1 MPNHT
6 PPQLFLIDG
15 YALIYRAFFAMI
27 SRPLRTTK
35 GENTSAAWG
44 VVNFLL
50 RLREKYRPDY
60 VAWVNDAGTSFRE
73 QRYPD
78 YKSTREKLD
87 DSLQAD
93 FDRAVE
99 RICALLEV
107 LRVPLVA
114 IPGYEADDV
123 IGTLAQAGA
132 AAGLR
137 SVIVSGDKDF
147 YQLIGPGIVLLNPG
161 RGGPAAVDEVWV
173 DESNAAERLGVPP
186 SQVVDFLA
194 LVGDTSDNI
203 PGVKGIGEKG
213 AQKLLAEYGDLD
225 TILARA
231 AEVTAKRT
239 REALLAQA
247 DAARLSK
254 ELVTIQRNV
263 PVQLNVTDLVL
274 QEPDREGLIRILTEL
289 EFFSL
294 ARKLGGQSGA
304 GTGAAAGSGA
314 TSGSQA
320 AEPGAGNGRA
330 RIGGTQVGVAASR
343 DGATPRSAT
352 GASPEAWPLGGAQG
366 ELGSDEDAAAAFP
379 EAADGLDP
387 AGAASAA
394 ATATLPATAADWL
407 ALDEQPA
414 LQVVVV
420 DDPSAIPALVERLRR
435 APLVGLDAET
445 DSLEPHDAELVGLS
459 LSASPTEVWYLPFG
473 HRPRGGELAA
483 PAPVRNLPPIT
494 GPALVPIVALLQDP
508 AVPKAGH
515 NIKFDWQVLRR
526 AGIELAGVAFDSM
539 LASFVLDPGRRSHAI
554 DTLCLEHFGRTM
566 QTYAD
571 LTGKGKAQI
580 AFAEVAIPDA
590 ASYCGTDSATV
601 LALHDLFAPA
611 LREMAMEPLLRD
623 IELPLVR
630 VLTDMEWEGI
640 SIDPAVFARLNA
652 ELSGDLRRLEGEI
665 AAVAGESL
673 NLNSPRQLAAILFE
687 KQQLPV
693 LKKTKSGPSTDADVL
708 EQLAAMG
715 HELPRLILDY
725 RELQK
730 LKSTYVDTLPARVNR
745 HTGRIHTSFNQ
756 TGAASGRLS
765 SVEPNLQN
773 IPIRSARGEAIR
785 RGFVPRA
792 GWQFLVADYS
802 QIELR
807 LMAHLSG
814 DPAFIEAFHQGGDIH
829 RQTAA
834 LIFNVPLAEVTS
846 DMRARAKT
854 INFATIYGQGPFALS
869 RQLGI
874 SQDDAKTFIAR
885 YFERFAGVR
894 QFLDRMVQLAREQGY
909 VETIFK
915 RRRYIPEIKDRNFNM
930 RAYGERAA
938 QNSPL
943 QGSAADLIKLAMIRI
958 HAAIAERKLAS
969 RMLLQ
974 VHDELIFEVPPGEIE
989 AMQPLV
995 REHMENVVEL
1005 RVPLVVDIGIG
1016 PNWLDAKR

>member
-27 SRPLRTTK
+27 ARPLRTTK

-50 RLREKYRPDY
+50 RLRDKYRPDY

-73 QRYPD
+73 ARYPE

-99 RICALLEV
+99 RISALLEAF
-107 LRVPLVA
+107 RIPLVA
-114 IPGYEADDV
+114 VRGYEADDV
-123 IGTLAQAGA
+123 IGTLATAGA
-132 AAGLR
+132 ARGLR

-147 YQLIGPGIVLLNPG
+147 YQLIGPGICLLNPG

-173 DESNAAERLGVPP
+173 DESNGAERLGVPP
-186 SQVVDFLA
+186 GQVVDFLA
-194 LVGDTSDNI
+194 LVGDSSDNI

-213 AQKLLAEYGDLD
+213 AQKLLADYGDLE

-231 AEVTAKRT
+231 PEITAKRT

-247 DAARLSK
+247 DNARLSK
-254 ELVTIQRNV
+254 ELVTIQRDV
-263 PVQLNVTDLVL
+263 PVELDVDDLVL
-274 QEPDREGLIRILTEL
+274 REPDREAAIRILTEL

-294 ARKLGGQSGA
+294 AKRLGGP
-304 GTGAAAGSGA
+304 AAAGAGPGA
-314 TSGSQA
+314 AVAAGVPAAGAPAAVAGPASASAAAPAAAPGAAPAAVPGAAPGPTRDDGSYRDSA
-320 AEPGAGNGRA
+320 AE
-330 RIGGTQVGVAASR
+330 S
-343 DGATPRSAT
+343 DPR
-352 GASPEAWPLGGAQG
+352 
-366 ELGSDEDAAAAFP
+366 
-379 EAADGLDP
+379 EAAP
-387 AGAASAA
+387 A
-394 ATATLPATAADWL
+394 ATATLPATAADWH
-407 ALDEQPA
+407 ALDQEQP
-414 LQVVVV
+414 LEVTVLV
-420 DDPSAIPALVERLRR
+420 DPDDLPALVARLR
-435 APLVGLDAET
+435 AVPLIGLDVEST
-445 DSLEPHDAELVGLS
+445 SLAPHDADLVGLS
-459 LSASPTEVWYLPFG
+459 LAASPREVWYLPFG
-473 HRPRGGELAA
+473 HVPTAGELAA
-483 PAPVRNLPPIT
+483 PAPVKNLPPI
-494 GPALVPIVALLQDP
+494 GDFAMAPLVALLEDP
-508 AVPKAGH
+508 SVKKAAH
-515 NIKFDWQVLRR
+515 NIKYDWQVLRR
-526 AGIELAGVAFDSM
+526 AGVELAGVAYDSM

-554 DTLCLEHFGRTM
+554 DTLCLEHFGRTL

-571 LTGKGKAQI
+571 LTGRGKAQI
-580 AFAEVAIPDA
+580 PFAEVTVQAAAGYCGSDA
-590 ASYCGTDSATV
+590 AT
-601 LALHDLFAPA
+601 ALTLHEYFAPA
-611 LREMAMEPLLRD
+611 LRDIEMEPLLRE
-623 IELPLVR
+623 IEMPLVE

-640 SIDPAVFARLNA
+640 SIDPAVFDRLNGELGA
-652 ELSGDLRRLEGEI
+652 ELRRLEGEI
-665 AAVAGESL
+665 ATVAGEAL
-673 NLNSPRQLAAILFE
+673 NLNSPRQLATILFE

-693 LKKTKSGPSTDADVL
+693 LKRTKTGPSTDADVL

-715 HELPRLILDY
+715 HALPQLILDY

-730 LKSTYVDTLPARVNR
+730 LKSTYVDTLPATVNR

-756 TGAASGRLS
+756 TGAATGRLS
-765 SVEPNLQN
+765 SSDPNLQN
-773 IPIRSARGEAIR
+773 IPIRTPRGEEIR

-807 LMAHLSG
+807 IMAHLSG

-834 LIFNVPLAEVTS
+834 LIFGVALDQVTA

-874 SQDDAKTFIAR
+874 SQEDAKSFIAR

-894 QFLDRMVQLAREQGY
+894 AFLDRQIRLAREQGY

-930 RAYGERAA
+930 RAYGERNA

-958 HAAIAERKLAS
+958 HDAIQEHKLRS

-974 VHDELIFEVPPGEIE
+974 VHDELVFEAPPEELE
-989 AMQPLV
+989 ALSRLV
-995 REHMENVVEL
+995 REHMEHVVEL
-1005 RVPLVVDIGIG
+1005 KVPLVVDIGVG

>member
-27 SRPLRTTK
+27 ARPLRTTK

-50 RLREKYRPDY
+50 RLRDKYRPDY

-73 QRYPD
+73 ARYPD

-99 RICALLEV
+99 RICALLEAF
-107 LRVPLVA
+107 RIPLVA
-114 IPGYEADDV
+114 VRGYEADDV
-123 IGTLAQAGA
+123 IGTLATAGA
-132 AAGLR
+132 ARGLR

-147 YQLIGPGIVLLNPG
+147 YQLIGPGIGLLNPG

-173 DESNAAERLGVPP
+173 DESNGAERLGVPP
-186 SQVVDFLA
+186 GQVVDFLA
-194 LVGDTSDNI
+194 LVGDSSDNI

-213 AQKLLAEYGDLD
+213 AQKLLADYGDLE

-231 AEVTAKRT
+231 PEITAKRT

-247 DAARLSK
+247 DNARLSQ
-254 ELVTIQRNV
+254 ELVTIKRDV
-263 PVQLNVTDLVL
+263 PVELDVDDLVL
-274 QEPDREGLIRILTEL
+274 REPDREAVIRILTEL

-294 ARKLGGQSGA
+294 AKRLGGP
-304 GTGAAAGSGA
+304 GAAG
-314 TSGSQA
+314 
-320 AEPGAGNGRA
+320 PGASESGPP
-330 RIGGTQVGVAASR
+330 AA
-343 DGATPRSAT
+343 AV
-352 GASPEAWPLGGAQG
+352 ASPASPAAVREDDGPYG
-366 ELGSDEDAAAAFP
+366 ESAE
-379 EAADGLDP
+379 EESV
-387 AGAASAA
+387 GAAPA
-394 ATATLPATAADWL
+394 ATATLPATASDWH
-407 ALDEQPA
+407 ALDEEQPVEVTVLDDPDDLPA
-414 LQVVVV
+414 LI
-420 DDPSAIPALVERLRR
+420 ARLR
-435 APLVGLDAET
+435 AVPLVGLDAET
-445 DSLEPHDAELVGLS
+445 TSLAPHDAELVGLS
-459 LSASPTEVWYLPFG
+459 LAASPREVWYLPFG
-473 HRPRGGELAA
+473 HQPTAGELAA
-483 PAPVRNLPPIT
+483 PAPVRNLPPI
-494 GPALVPIVALLQDP
+494 GDFAMAPLVALLEDP
-508 AVPKAGH
+508 SVKKAAH

-526 AGIELAGVAFDSM
+526 AGVELAGVAYDSM

-554 DTLCLEHFGRTM
+554 DTLCLEHFGRTL

-571 LTGKGKAQI
+571 LTGRGKAQI
-580 AFAEVAIPDA
+580 PFSEVTVQA
-590 ASYCGTDSATV
+590 AAGYCGADASTV
-601 LALHDLFAPA
+601 LALHEFFAPA
-611 LREMAMEPLLRD
+611 LRDIAMEPLLRE
-623 IELPLVR
+623 IEMPLVA
-630 VLTDMEWEGI
+630 VLTDMEWDGI
-640 SIDPAVFARLNA
+640 SIDPAVFDRLNA
-652 ELSGDLRRLEGEI
+652 ELGAELRRLEGEI
-665 AAVAGESL
+665 ATVAGEAL
-673 NLNSPRQLAAILFE
+673 NLNSPRQLATILFD

-693 LKKTKSGPSTDADVL
+693 LKRTKTGPSTDADVL

-715 HELPRLILDY
+715 HALPQLILDY

-730 LKSTYVDTLPARVNR
+730 LKSTYVDTLPATVNR

-756 TGAASGRLS
+756 TGAATGRLS
-765 SVEPNLQN
+765 SSDPNLQN
-773 IPIRSARGEAIR
+773 IPIRTPRGEEIR
-785 RGFVPRA
+785 RGFVPRS

-807 LMAHLSG
+807 IMAHLSG

-834 LIFNVPLAEVTS
+834 LIFGVPLDQVTA

-874 SQDDAKTFIAR
+874 SQEDAKSFIAR

-894 QFLDRMVQLAREQGY
+894 AFLDRQIRLAREQGY

-930 RAYGERAA
+930 RAYGERNA

-958 HAAIAERKLAS
+958 HDAIQEQKLHS

-974 VHDELIFEVPPGEIE
+974 VHDELVFEAPPEEID
-989 AMQPLV
+989 ALGRLV
-995 REHMENVVEL
+995 REHMEQVVEL
-1005 RVPLVVDIGIG
+1005 RVPLVVDIGVG